1 MAKQRVLIS
10 FDWALKKL
18 LRNRANFEILE
29 GFLSVLLDDDLTIK
43 TILESESNS
52 EEVQQ
57 KVNRV
62 DLLVE
67 TGTGELIII
76 ELQYSSEFDYF
87 QRTLFATSKLI
98 TEYLEQGMTYEKVR
112 KVYSI
117 NLLYFDLGQGK
128 DYVYRGKTTFTGV
141 HLHDELQLSI
151 HQQDKFQKQHVSDI
165 YPEYF
170 VIKINNFDDV
180 AKDSLD
186 EWIYYLKNNEVLDEF
201 RAKGLEKVRQKL
213 RLDSMDKIERR
224 TYNSFIE
231 NQLIEESM
239 FKDARLRG
247 EYEGRQ
253 EGIAEGRREGKAEG
267 KAEGIAEGKAE
278 GKTEQKRNG
287 IIKAL
292 RRGKL
297 SVEEIAEDFDVTIA
311 YVLTIKNTL

>member
-29 GFLSVLLDDDLTIK
+29 GFLSVLLNEDLTIQ
-43 TILESESNS
+43 TILESESTS
-52 EEVQQ
+52 QTEAQ

-67 TGTGELIII
+67 TGQNELIII

-98 TEYLEQGMTYEKVR
+98 TEYLEQGMAYEEVK

-117 NLLYFDLGQGK
+117 NLIYFDLGQGR

-141 HLHDELQLSI
+141 HYNDELQLSI
-151 HQQDKFQKQHVSDI
+151 TQQNLFQKQLVSDI

-186 EWIYYLKNNEVLDEF
+186 EWIYYFKNNEVRDDF
-201 RAKGLEKVRQKL
+201 RAKGLDKVRERL
-213 RLDSMDKIERR
+213 RLDSMDVSEKRA
-224 TYNSFIE
+224 YNAFTE
-231 NQLIEESM
+231 NQLSEKSM
-239 FKDARLRG
+239 FKDARLTG
-247 EYEGRQ
+247 LYEGRK
-253 EGIAEGRREGKAEG
+253 EGRAEGRMEGKAEG
-267 KAEGIAEGKAE
+267 KAEGIAEE
-278 GKTEQKRNG
+278 KRNN
-287 IIKAL
+287 ILKAL

-297 SVEEIAEDFDVTIA
+297 IVDEIADDFDVTVE
-311 YVLTIKNTL
+311 YVVSIQTGS